1 MPLTADDWIF
11 AIDFSHE
18 DMTASF
24 VSAEGREEG
33 TAGFDLCDFVAGESR
48 PLDKL
53 LALLAAKAKT
63 APGPLRAAAL
73 SLPCDLDPQRR
84 TVTNFPEAG
93 WLNGQPLPEIV
104 EKALEVPALMERRAV
119 VSLCYDRIMLG
130 LPEDGLIVGCYIDMH
145 YENALWYCGAPLVGR
160 NGTAGTIAHM
170 TIHDRE
176 DNCFCGKT
184 GCVDLYGAGIRLR
197 QMHTMIFPDTRLD
210 ELFVRH
216 GEHPLVRDYL
226 TMMAYP
232 IAIEANIL
240 DPDYIILGGSI
251 PGMPGFPRQFLESEI
266 SRLSYRP
273 SPEQTTR
280 FLPSSCGGMAGV
292 LCLAQY
298 AFQKI
303 APEPAS

>member
-1 MPLTADDWIF
+1 MSEDWIF

-18 DMTASF
+18 DMTAAF
-24 VSAEGREEG
+24 VSSDGREEG
-33 TAGFDLCDFVAGESR
+33 TAGFDLCDFVAGDSA

-84 TVTNFPEAG
+84 LVNNFPEAG
-93 WLNGQPLPEIV
+93 WLDGQPFPEAV
-104 EKALEVPALMERRAV
+104 EKALDLPAIMERRAV
-119 VSLCYDRIMLG
+119 AQLCYDRIMLG
-130 LPEDGLIVGCYIDMH
+130 LPETAMIVGCYIDTH
-145 YENALWYCGAPLVGR
+145 YENAIWHCGAPLVGR
-160 NGTAGTIAHM
+160 NGLAGNIAHM

-176 DNCFCGKT
+176 DSCFCGKT

-197 QMHTMIFPDTRLD
+197 QMHTMIFPDTPLED
-210 ELFVRH
+210 LFVRH
-216 GEHPLVRDYL
+216 GDHPIVRDYL

-240 DPDYIILGGSI
+240 DPDYIILGGRI
-251 PGMPGFPRQFLESEI
+251 PGMRGFPRQFLENEI
-266 SRLSYRP
+266 CRLSYHS
-273 SPEQTTR
+273 SPDQTTQ
-280 FLPSSCGGMAGV
+280 FLPSTCAGV
-292 LCLAQY
+292 PGVMCIAQY

-303 APEPAS
+303 SPPIN